1 METSRI
7 LNSIGKE
14 IFIIY
19 YFIFKNSITTDIVK
33 ILIKDGV
40 SNEAGAR
47 IRVGNA
53 KKIFNNN
60 LHIEALQLI
69 INSNRISYA
78 TKEKAKRILLE
89 EI

>member
-7 LNSIGKE
+7 LNSRGKE

>member
-60 LHIEALQLI
+60 LQIEALQLI

>member
-47 IRVGNA
+47 IRVELIRTGFHMLL
-53 KKIFNNN
+53 KKK
-60 LHIEALQLI
+60 Q
-69 INSNRISYA
+69 
-78 TKEKAKRILLE
+78 KEYC
-89 EI
+89 